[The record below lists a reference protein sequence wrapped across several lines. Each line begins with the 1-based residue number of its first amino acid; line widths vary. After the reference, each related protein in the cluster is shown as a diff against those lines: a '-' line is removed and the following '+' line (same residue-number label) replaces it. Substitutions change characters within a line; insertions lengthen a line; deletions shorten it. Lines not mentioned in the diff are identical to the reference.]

1 MRSAR
6 TARTAKNLNNIN
18 KTKVNNTSTKVTSP
32 KDKMIDEIIKLSG
45 QINANNKRFASTK
58 DNFTIQKRHDA
69 LDYTFRKFEREISID
84 NSDIANNFHV
94 KANDSLNI
102 TKSKKFYR
110 QISDKNLNILLNSLR
125 DFQYGKKAN
134 KNLVYKNQTIVD
146 VTIDGKV
153 EKRIKNKTRTYA
165 GWKKQYDEYLKNKM
179 PNIMNQ
185 LKNGYKKLYEE
196 LRNRGMTDD
205 QIIKSIIELEE
216 DNDYRE
222 SDQEINALAEKHD
235 ALDKL
240 YEDAIDTR

>member
-1 MRSAR
+1 MAN
-6 TARTAKNLNNIN
+6 KNKKNNKITTN
-18 KTKVNNTSTKVTSP
+18 P
-32 KDKMIDEIIKLSG
+32 AKDKMIDEIIKLSG

-185 LKNGYKKLYEE
+185 LKNGYKYEIFD
-196 LRNRGMTDD
+196 LDTNR
-205 QIIKSIIELEE
+205 IKNNQNKTFSQSFLE
-216 DNDYRE
+216 
-222 SDQEINALAEKHD
+222 
-235 ALDKL
+235 
-240 YEDAIDTR
+240 

>member
-1 MRSAR
+1 MAN
-6 TARTAKNLNNIN
+6 KN
-18 KTKVNNTSTKVTSP
+18 KKNNTITTNP
-32 KDKMIDEIIKLSG
+32 AKDKMIDEIIKLSG

-69 LDYTFRKFEREISID
+69 LDTYFRKFEREISID

-94 KANDSLNI
+94 KANDGLNI

-185 LKNGYKKLYEE
+185 LKNGYKELYNE

-216 DNDYRE
+216 DYDYRE

-240 YEDAIDTR
+240 YEDAIDAR

>member
-1 MRSAR
+1 M
-6 TARTAKNLNNIN
+6 AKKN
-18 KTKVNNTSTKVTSP
+18 KKNNTITTNP
-32 KDKMIDEIIKLSG
+32 AKDKMIDEIIKLSG

-153 EKRIKNKTRTYA
+153 EKRTIKGGNC
-165 GWKKQYDEYLKNKM
+165 E
-179 PNIMNQ
+179 
-185 LKNGYKKLYEE
+185 
-196 LRNRGMTDD
+196 
-205 QIIKSIIELEE
+205 
-216 DNDYRE
+216 
-222 SDQEINALAEKHD
+222 
-235 ALDKL
+235 
-240 YEDAIDTR
+240 

>member
-1 MRSAR
+1 MAN
-6 TARTAKNLNNIN
+6 KNKKNNKIATN
-18 KTKVNNTSTKVTSP
+18 P
-32 KDKMIDEIIKLSG
+32 AKDKMIDEIIKLSG

-110 QISDKNLNILLNSLR
+110 QISDKNL
-125 DFQYGKKAN
+125 A
-134 KNLVYKNQTIVD
+134 YKNQTIVD

-185 LKNGYKKLYEE
+185 LKNGYKELYDE

-205 QIIKSIIELEE
+205 QIIKSLIELEE
-216 DNDYRE
+216 DYDYRE
-222 SDQEINALAEKHD
+222 SDQEIQALAVKHD
-235 ALDKL
+235 LLDKL
-240 YEDAIDTR
+240 EEDAIDAR

>member
-1 MRSAR
+1 MAN
-6 TARTAKNLNNIN
+6 KNKKNNKIATN
-18 KTKVNNTSTKVTSP
+18 P
-32 KDKMIDEIIKLSG
+32 AKDKIIDEIIKLSG

-84 NSDIANNFHV
+84 NSDIADKFHV

-165 GWKKQYDEYLKNKM
+165 GWKKQYDEYIKNKM
-179 PNIMNQ
+179 PNIINQ
-185 LKNGYKKLYEE
+185 LKNSYSELYKE
-196 LRNRGMTDD
+196 LRNQGMTDD
-205 QIIKSIIELEE
+205 QIIKSLIELEE
-216 DNDYRE
+216 DYDYRE
-222 SDQEINALAEKHD
+222 SDQEIQALAVKHD
-235 ALDKL
+235 LLDKL
-240 YEDAIDTR
+240 EEDAIDAR